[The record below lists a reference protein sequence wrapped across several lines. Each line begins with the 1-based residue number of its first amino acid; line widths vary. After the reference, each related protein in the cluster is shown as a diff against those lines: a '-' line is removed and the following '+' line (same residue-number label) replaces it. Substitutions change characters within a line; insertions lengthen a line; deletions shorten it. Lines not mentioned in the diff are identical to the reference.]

1 MFSAELR
8 ERLKLLDEHL
18 VYCNDHQ
25 FVLKEKKA
33 EGEAELTLELHNP
46 GILFNRLENK
56 KLRYFKNQKCADY
69 LLYNYRENNWEM
81 HIFELKRS
89 IGLSQWEQIKE
100 QAKGAIQN
108 GMAIA
113 GFLGIEIS
121 LDRVYLY
128 SAYRNDKINDFANP
142 GKQRYQMY
150 KKASPEYKE
159 KECDWNKQ
167 LIELDFLGKREFQH
181 CKIPL
186 NPENGRGS
194 YAIA

>member
-1 MFSAELR
+1 MFSAKLQ

-18 VYCNDHQ
+18 VCWNDHQ
-25 FVLKEKKA
+25 FVLEEKK
-33 EGEAELTLELHNP
+33 EQGEAELLLELPDP
-46 GILFNRLENK
+46 GILFSRLEDK

-69 LLYNYRENNWEM
+69 LLYKYKGNNWEM
-81 HIFELKRS
+81 HIFELKRT

-113 GFLGIEIS
+113 GFLGIEIC
-121 LDRVYLY
+121 LDRVHLY

-167 LIELDFLGKREFQH
+167 LIKLDFLGKREFWH
-181 CKIPL
+181 HKIRL
-186 NPENGRGS
+186 NPEDGRGS